1 MIKVIQN
8 PSFQGYY
15 EIYDDSSAVK
25 EVQGRS
31 KARRFALKLTRQLK
45 LNYFLFLGQIVDVD

>member
-15 EIYDDSSAVK
+15 EIYDDSSAVE

-31 KARRFALKLTRQLK
+31 KARRFALRLARKLK
-45 LNYFLFLGQIVDVD
+45 LSYFLFLGKIIDVD